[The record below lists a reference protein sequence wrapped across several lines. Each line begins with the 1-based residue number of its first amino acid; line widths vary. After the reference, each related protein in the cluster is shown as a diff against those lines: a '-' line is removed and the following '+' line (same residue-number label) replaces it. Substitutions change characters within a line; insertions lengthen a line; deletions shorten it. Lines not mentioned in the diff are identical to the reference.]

1 MKKWLSKCGFFFVV
15 LSVVA
20 THAMAQDF
28 PSRPVTLVA
37 PYPAGSATDNVARP
51 LAIALQG
58 ILGQAVI
65 VDNRAGAQG
74 TIGADYVARSKPDGY
89 TLLVA
94 SSTMFAGASLV
105 KNLPY
110 DPTTA
115 FQPISGIG
123 STSMMFMVKSDSP
136 VKTVAD
142 LIRSGKTQNAPLA
155 IGFGAASAQVVL
167 AMFTSASGITVIPV
181 PYKGTPQALT
191 DLAGGQIP
199 VAVVDIGN
207 GVAQMK
213 AGRLRPLAISAKA
226 RSVAAPDVPVLSE
239 TLKGAALETLIAV
252 VAPANTPSAV
262 VEKLDKAIRLALTRP
277 EVKAAFA
284 TTTTELLPVSTAEL
298 AQMLKVD
305 TPKWH
310 ALIKA
315 AGIEPQ

>member
-1 MKKWLSKCGFFFVV
+1 M
-15 LSVVA
+15 
-20 THAMAQDF
+20 
-28 PSRPVTLVA
+28 
-37 PYPAGSATDNVARP
+37 ARP

-58 ILGQAVI
+58 ILGQPVI

-74 TIGADYVARSKPDGY
+74 MIGADYVARSKPDGY
-89 TLLVA
+89 TLLVT
-94 SSTMFAGASLV
+94 SSTMFAGTSLV

-110 DPTTA
+110 DPATA
-115 FQPISGIG
+115 FQSVSGIG
-123 STSMMFMVKSDSP
+123 STSMMFMVKADSP
-136 VKTVAD
+136 IKTVAD
-142 LIRSGKTQNAPLA
+142 LIHSGKNQNAPLT
-155 IGFGAASAQVVL
+155 IGFGAASAQVAL
-167 AMFTSASGITVIPV
+167 AMFTSASGVAAIPV

-191 DLAGGQIP
+191 DLAGGQIS

-207 GVAQMK
+207 GVAQMR

-226 RSVAAPDVPVLSE
+226 RSAAAPDVPLLSE

-252 VAPANTPSAV
+252 VAPAGTPPAV

-284 TTTTELLPVSTAEL
+284 TTTTEVVPVATAEL
-298 AQMLKVD
+298 TQMLKAD

>member
-1 MKKWLSKCGFFFVV
+1 M
-15 LSVVA
+15 LSVGAVHA
-20 THAMAQDF
+20 TAQDF

-51 LAIALQG
+51 LAIALQA
-58 ILGQAVI
+58 ILGQPVI

-74 TIGADYVARSKPDGY
+74 VIGADYVARSKPDGY

-94 SSTMFAGASLV
+94 SSTMFAGTSLV
-105 KNLPY
+105 KSLSY
-110 DPTTA
+110 DPMTA
-115 FQPISGIG
+115 FQPVSGIG
-123 STSMMFMVKSDSP
+123 STSMMFMVKADSP

-142 LIRSGKTQNAPLA
+142 LILSGKNPAAPLT
-155 IGFGAASAQVVL
+155 IGFGAASAQVAL
-167 AMFTSASGITVIPV
+167 AMFTRASAANVIPV

-213 AGRLRPLAISAKA
+213 AGRLRPLAISART
-226 RSVAAPDVPVLSE
+226 RSAAAPDVPVLSE

-252 VAPANTPSAV
+252 VAPAATPPAV
-262 VEKLDKAIRLALTRP
+262 VEKLDRAIRQALTRP

-284 TTTTELLPVSTAEL
+284 TTTTELVPLATAEL
-298 AQMLKVD
+298 TQMLKVE
-305 TPKWH
+305 TPRWH